1 MNIQK
6 YIKKLSVSLTI
17 AVMAMMP
24 FIAVQAAT
32 TTNNAKPKPF
42 ANTVNN
48 LRNTAANGGYSTK
61 NVTEDTFARFLGEIV
76 QTILSFVGVIF
87 ALLIIYAGI
96 QWMTAGGDSGSVEKA
111 KSILKNS
118 VIGLIIVLLAM
129 GITEFIAQLFERAI

>member
-6 YIKKLSVSLTI
+6 YMKKVSVTLAI
-17 AVMAMMP
+17 AVMAIMP
-24 FIAVQAAT
+24 FVVGAAT
-32 TTNNAKPKPF
+32 TNKAKPF
-42 ANTVNN
+42 ASTVNN
-48 LRNTAANGGYSTK
+48 LRKTAGDGGYSTN
-61 NVTEDTFARFLGEIV
+61 NVTQDTFARFLGSIV

-96 QWMTAGGDSGSVEKA
+96 QWMTAGGDTSRVEKA